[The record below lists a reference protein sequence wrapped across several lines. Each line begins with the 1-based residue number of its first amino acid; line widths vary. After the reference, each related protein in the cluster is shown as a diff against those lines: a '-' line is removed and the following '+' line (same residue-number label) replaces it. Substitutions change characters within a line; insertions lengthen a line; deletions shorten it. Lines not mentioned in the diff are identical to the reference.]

1 MNVNKLK
8 IHIIS
13 DLVCPWCVIGYKNFK
28 ISEKILKNKITLEID
43 WKPYQLHPN
52 IPANGIDK
60 FTYLNNK
67 GISSQSKNTTKY
79 LKELGTN
86 LGFIFNFNKAKK
98 IPNTLQAHRLLELI
112 QDKTLKS
119 KVVEYMFISYF
130 TDGVDI
136 GSKEKLLN
144 IGKKA
149 ELEDSLLERFISS
162 NEGLREVEEEENFY
176 REKNISGVP
185 TFMINNQYILQGA
198 QESETFVSFLN
209 RINQKVE
216 ERTKIS

>member
-13 DLVCPWCVIGYKNFK
+13 DLVCPWCVIGYKNLK
-28 ISEKILKNKITLEID
+28 ISEKVLKNKITLEID

-52 IPANGIDK
+52 IPADGIDRQI
-60 FTYLNNK
+60 YLNNK
-67 GISSQSKNTTKY
+67 GVSSQSKNTAKY
-79 LKELGTN
+79 LKELGTK
-86 LGFIFNFNKAKK
+86 LGFTFNFKKAKR

-112 QDKTLKS
+112 QDKALKS
-119 KVVEYMFISYF
+119 KVVEYMFVSYF
-130 TDGVDI
+130 TDGIDI

-144 IGKKA
+144 IGKNA
-149 ELEDSLLERFISS
+149 ELEGSLLERFISS
-162 NEGLREVEEEENFY
+162 NEGLREVVEEENFY

-198 QESETFVSFLN
+198 QEPETFVSFLN